1 MPPVADSLQ
10 KFGTSFQTKV
20 ITCLLVDDE
29 FIQTIY
35 DMIQPEQLDT
45 EAKQWIVKEIKS
57 YFYEYKSVP
66 TLDSLKVRM
75 NSVKS
80 DILKDAIVD
89 ELRQVMKYIKAT
101 DLQFVKDETL
111 EFCKNQELKQ
121 AIMKS
126 VDLLQQQ
133 RYATAHLL

>member
-57 YFYEYKSVP
+57 SAFINASSFGVKVGLNP
-66 TLDSLKVRM
+66 NTLVFVLSYPG
-75 NSVKS
+75 
-80 DILKDAIVD
+80 IV
-89 ELRQVMKYIKAT
+89 
-101 DLQFVKDETL
+101 ET
-111 EFCKNQELKQ
+111 F
-121 AIMKS
+121 
-126 VDLLQQQ
+126 
-133 RYATAHLL
+133 H